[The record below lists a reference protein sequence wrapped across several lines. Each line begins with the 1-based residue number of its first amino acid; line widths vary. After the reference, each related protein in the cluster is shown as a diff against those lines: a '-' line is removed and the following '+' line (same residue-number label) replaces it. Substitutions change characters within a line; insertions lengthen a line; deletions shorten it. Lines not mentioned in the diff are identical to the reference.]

1 MRQKTEKNLRHAI
14 STARIL
20 RSGAGIDNQLA
31 PMVMGRA
38 EPIGTIIGKPEWY
51 PVRTK
56 NRGVQ
61 HDDFPGGHPS
71 KY

>member
-1 MRQKTEKNLRHAI
+1 MLQKTKKNLRHAI

-20 RSGAGIDNQLA
+20 RSGAGLDNRLA
-31 PMVMGRA
+31 PKAMERA

-56 NRGVQ
+56 NRG
-61 HDDFPGGHPS
+61 GATR
-71 KY
+71 